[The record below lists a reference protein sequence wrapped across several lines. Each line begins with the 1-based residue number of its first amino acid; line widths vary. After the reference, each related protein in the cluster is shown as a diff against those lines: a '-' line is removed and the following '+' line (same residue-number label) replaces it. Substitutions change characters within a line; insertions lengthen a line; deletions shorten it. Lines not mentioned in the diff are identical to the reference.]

1 MIHFKDRAIVTA
13 DGREYPHNGTPGDRR
28 RAIAEAQSQIALQ
41 HEASN
46 RRSIAERGRPATPSE
61 LERGW
66 QPDEKRGPH
75 EIACD
80 KLAAN
85 GAQFNPYSARL
96 SALRASRTESRE
108 IEALESKAASWM
120 PPAPVEAKADESP
133 FAVAIASLLEK
144 PGYTREEIA
153 STERQVNALR
163 TAEDRWKDERAREAE
178 AKARAE
184 RPEYVNA
191 VANGEA
197 AHRAAEL
204 LPNVPQNFVN
214 GAAARLKALKETGD
228 TEAYWRDTRAAEKEL
243 NLYFDQKEAEFKQRE
258 INLAADKAAALSRLP
273 VTPPVVEAPPVSS
286 IEQAL
291 TPPEVM
297 P

>member
-1 MIHFKDRAIVTA
+1 MIHFKDRAVVTA
-13 DGREYPHNGTPGDRR
+13 DGKEYPHDGSPGDRR
-28 RAIAEAQSQIALQ
+28 RAIAEAQAHIELQ

-46 RRSIAERGRPATPSE
+46 RRSIAERGRPATPRE
-61 LERGW
+61 LAHGW
-66 QPDEKRGPH
+66 TPDDLRGPH
-75 EIACD
+75 EQQAD
-80 KLAAN
+80 ALAAT
-85 GAQFNPYSARL
+85 APYNVYQARL
-96 SALRASRTESRE
+96 DILKAQRINSKE
-108 IEALESKAASWM
+108 IPALEAKAASWT
-120 PPAPVEAKADESP
+120 PPAPVEAKADDSP

-163 TAEDRWKDERAREAE
+163 TAEDRWKEERAREAE

-191 VANGEA
+191 VENGEA

-204 LPNVPQNFVN
+204 LPNIPQNFVN

-228 TEAYWRDTRAAEKEL
+228 TEAYWHDTRAAEKEL
-243 NLYFDQKEAEFKQRE
+243 NLYFDQKETEFKQRE

-273 VTPPVVEAPPVSS
+273 VAPPVVEAPPVSS

-291 TPPEVM
+291 TPPEVT